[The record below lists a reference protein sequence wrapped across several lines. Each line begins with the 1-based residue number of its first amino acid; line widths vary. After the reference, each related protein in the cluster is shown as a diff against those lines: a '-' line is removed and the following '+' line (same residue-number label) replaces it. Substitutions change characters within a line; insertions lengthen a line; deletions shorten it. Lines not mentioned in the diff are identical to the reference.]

1 MNSYKKYYIILLGF
15 VLVFSFF
22 FLNSKLH
29 FLPSKVYYAKDFSLK
44 NITSSVDADKDGVED
59 YKDIVLSARKYIETK
74 PKYKSKYYIGG
85 YPKDHYGT
93 CTDVIWNA
101 FKGAGYSLKDLV
113 DEDILL
119 NQNRYPHIKKID
131 PNIDF
136 RRVNNLNIFF
146 QNHAKVLT
154 NDKKKIKE
162 WQPGDIVTSK
172 NHIAIVSD
180 KRNKK
185 GIPYIIHHDGW
196 GAREANDLSS
206 MKVIGHYRWIRK

>member
-1 MNSYKKYYIILLGF
+1 MKKSYKKYYLIILF
-15 VLVFSFF
+15 VTILFTFF

-29 FLPSKVYYAKDFSLK
+29 FIKGKVYTNKDFTIPVLEAK
-44 NITSSVDADKDGVED
+44 TDKDDDGVED

-85 YPKDHYGT
+85 YPTDHYGT

-119 NQNRYPHIKKID
+119 NQNRYPHIKKVD

-136 RRVNNLNIFF
+136 RRVKNLDIFF
-146 QNHAKVLT
+146 KNHAKVLT
-154 NDKKKIKE
+154 TDKKKIKE
-162 WQPGDIVTSK
+162 WQAGDIVISK

-196 GAREANDLSS
+196 GAREADDLSS
-206 MKVIGHYRWIRK
+206 MKVVGHYRWEK